1 MAPRFRPVPQDSY
14 VTSPFGPRWG
24 TVHRGTDF
32 GRNGGSANMPVY
44 AAQGGKVVYAGAAS
58 GFGGPDPAGWVVID
72 HPSVDGAGTT
82 VYGHII
88 REVAVGQR
96 VEAGQRIGRVNPNS
110 ATNGGVA
117 PHLHFE
123 VHPYVWQPGAQINA
137 ESWLGRAKS
146 PGGKAAPAARKP
158 AEPVLFGVDVS
169 EHQDGMSLKK
179 AAGEG
184 MAYAI
189 IRTTDGTYKDRTYT
203 SHLLDAESAGMVTA
217 AYHYLR
223 SPSEGTTVAQQVKAA
238 VAVMGRHKRP
248 VWIDVETEAGLHV
261 NDIRACK
268 REFEAH
274 GVRVIGCYSYVPY
287 WENQIRPGEPDSHE
301 FGAFWVAAYGT
312 NPRGVPNAIYPGN
325 GHRQWGY
332 PLGNQRPVLWQFG
345 SNGAVAG
352 FAVDI
357 NAFRGTKA
365 QLKALFYG
373 EPVKDK
379 AKPPIPPPEPV
390 TQAPPAP
397 PVVAPQSKDH
407 PKAPVEATPT
417 PPTTP
422 TPAPRQRRTVMDVL
436 LAALATPIAGTPP
449 GKEGKPKHMATD
461 SYESW
466 ITSRRF
472 WIDTFERMIRT
483 TAQTALAV
491 FGLPAVA
498 DAAGEPLTIT
508 ADWQDKAVLVVATAM
523 FTFITC
529 LAGRAKGDP
538 STASLTSGTNHE
550 HTS

>member
-1 MAPRFRPVPQDSY
+1 MAPRYRPVPQDSY

-44 AAQGGKVVYAGAAS
+44 AAQGGTVVYAGAAI

-72 HPSVDGAGTT
+72 HPDADGAGTT

-88 REVAVGQR
+88 REVRVGQR
-96 VEAGQRIGRVNPNS
+96 VEAGQRIGRVNPDSN
-110 ATNGGVA
+110 TNGGVA

-123 VHPYVWQPGAQINA
+123 VHPYVWQQGAQINP
-137 ESWLGRAKS
+137 EPWLAGAKS

-158 AEPVLFGVDVS
+158 VDPVLFGVDVS

-179 AAGEG
+179 AAAEG

-203 SHLLDAESAGMVTA
+203 SHLLDAESAGLVTA

-223 SPSEGTTVAQQVKAA
+223 APSEGTTVAQQVKAA
-238 VAVMGRHKRP
+238 VSVMGKHKRP

-287 WENQIRPGEPDSHE
+287 WEGRIRPGEPDSHE

-312 NPRGVPNAIYPGN
+312 NSRGVPNAIYPGN

-332 PLGNQRPVLWQFG
+332 PLGNQRPVMWQFG
-345 SNGAVAG
+345 SNGLVAG

-373 EPVKDK
+373 KPAPKPEP
-379 AKPPIPPPEPV
+379 KPAPKPEPV
-390 TQAPPAP
+390 TEAPPSP
-397 PVVAPQSKDH
+397 PVVEQPQDH
-407 PKAPVEATPT
+407 PKDPAEDTPA
-417 PPTTP
+417 PTTP
-422 TPAPRQRRTVMDVL
+422 TPPQTRRTVMDVL
-436 LAALATPIAGTPP
+436 LEALARPIVGTQP
-449 GKEGKPKHMATD
+449 GKERKPKHMAID

-466 ITSRRF
+466 IISRRF
-472 WIDTFERMIRT
+472 WIDTLERMIRT

-491 FGLPAVA
+491 FGMPAAA
-498 DAAGEPLTIT
+498 DAAGEPLTLA
-508 ADWQDKAVLVVATAM
+508 ADWQDKVVLVVATAM

-538 STASLTSGTNHE
+538 STASLTSGTNNE
-550 HTS
+550 PRA

>member
-1 MAPRFRPVPQDSY
+1 MAPRFRPVPPDAF

-44 AAQGGKVVYAGAAS
+44 AAQGGTVVYAGAAS
-58 GFGGPDPAGWVVID
+58 GFGGPDPAGWVVVD
-72 HPSVDGAGTT
+72 HPAADGAGTT

-88 REVAVGQR
+88 REVRVGQR
-96 VEAGQRIGRVNPNS
+96 VEAGQRIGRVNPDS
-110 ATNGGVA
+110 TTNGGVA

-123 VHPYVWQPGAQINA
+123 VHPYTWQQGAQINP
-137 ESWLGRAKS
+137 EPWLAGCKS
-146 PGGKAAPAARKP
+146 PGTPAARKP

-179 AAGEG
+179 AAAEG

-189 IRTTDGTYKDRTYT
+189 IRTTDGTYKDRVYT
-203 SHLLDAESAGMVTA
+203 SHLLDAESAGLVTA

-223 SPSEGTTVAQQVKAA
+223 APSEGTTVAQQVKAA
-238 VAVMGRHKRP
+238 VEVMGRHKRP

-268 REFEAH
+268 REFEAR

-287 WENQIRPGEPDSHE
+287 WEGRIRPGEPDSHE
-301 FGAFWVAAYGT
+301 FGAFWVATYGT
-312 NPRGVPNAIYPGN
+312 NPRGVPSSIYPGN
-325 GHRQWGY
+325 SHRQWNY

-357 NAFRGTKA
+357 NAFRGTRA

-373 EPVKDK
+373 KPAPKPEP
-379 AKPPIPPPEPV
+379 KPAPKPEPV
-390 TQAPPAP
+390 TEAPPSP
-397 PVVAPQSKDH
+397 PVVEQPQDRPSPPAED
-407 PKAPVEATPT
+407 TPT
-417 PPTTP
+417 PPAASNP
-422 TPAPRQRRTVMDVL
+422 PQSRRTVMDVL
-436 LAALATPIAGTPP
+436 IESLAHPIIGPQP
-449 GKEGKPKHMATD
+449 GKEKEREPKHMAID

-466 ITSRRF
+466 ITSRRY
-472 WIDTFERMIRT
+472 WIDTLERMVRT
-483 TAQTALAV
+483 TAQTAIAV
-491 FGLPAVA
+491 FGLPAAA
-498 DAAGEPLTIT
+498 DAAGTPVDIV
-508 ADWQDKAVLVVATAM
+508 ADWQDKAVLIVATALL
-523 FTFITC
+523 TLITC
-529 LAGRAKGDP
+529 LAGRATGDP

-550 HTS
+550 PRD